1 MPPCQECISTS
12 KNRWFT
18 LLDPPG
24 QAFISKDTEMVVKG
38 EAITLTCAVDEPGR
52 PEATQFIW
60 KRGGHVVN
68 DVQSFNWTIDPVTLE
83 TEANISCVAINE
95 VDEGQPDFINI
106 QVIGEFYDH
115 SSLSS
120 YWKNALHF
128 STTYFHRPPT
138 TLYRSHGWSF
148 KLFHWVS
155 GKNFKRTFKKTWRRI
170 EN

>member
-1 MPPCQECISTS
+1 MGRVSESNGYDKCKANYNFWDFS
-12 KNRWFT
+12 
-18 LLDPPG
+18 DPPG

-83 TEANISCVAINE
+83 TEANISCVAINQ

-106 QVIGEFYDH
+106 QVIGEYQIKSFR
-115 SSLSS
+115 SLIEKCTFI
-120 YWKNALHF
+120 YC

-138 TLYRSHGWSF
+138 TLYRSHG
-148 KLFHWVS
+148 
-155 GKNFKRTFKKTWRRI
+155 
-170 EN
+170 